1 MLGVYFIGNSCQVNW
16 VRSIIIIGNIE
27 VWGGGKCMIVD
38 FLDVMLEVDRC
49 FLFIYML
56 NGDFYL
62 EINRVNGGYVYKI
75 INCDLEDENQVL
87 EMFLLILI
95 NFKKFI
101 VGLVEDNEGKVIIG

>member
-1 MLGVYFIGNSCQVNW
+1 
-16 VRSIIIIGNIE
+16 
-27 VWGGGKCMIVD
+27 MIVD

-75 INCDLEDENQVL
+75 INCDLEDEN
-87 EMFLLILI
+87 
-95 NFKKFI
+95 
-101 VGLVEDNEGKVIIG
+101 